1 MKKARPIKIRKG
13 PYLIFGGTGSLARTL
28 VERILSAGEE
38 VAVFARDEAK
48 HHALLQVHPEAHAI
62 IGDIRDYR
70 AVLRALNT
78 VMPSTVVNA
87 AAMKQIPFCELYPYE
102 ATLTNVIGAQH
113 VVDALHEHVP
123 RRRRGSSLHALFI
136 STDKACKPVNS
147 YGMTKAL
154 GERIHLNGNT
164 GGGVVHTVV
173 RYGNVLE
180 STGSVIPVFR
190 ERIRKGLPLC
200 VTHAEMTRFLM
211 SLDQAVDLIMAAL
224 ADTAGGNIYVPVLP
238 SARIMYLARCLIA
251 ASGKKL
257 KIEQAGIRPGEKLHE
272 LLISEDE
279 GSRTEEK
286 NGMFIIH
293 PAVRKNRA
301 ARPKEYS
308 SAEHLMTPPEL
319 EKFLRSHNV
328 I

>member
-1 MKKARPIKIRKG
+1 MKKARLMKIRKG
-13 PYLIFGGTGSLARTL
+13 PYLLFGGTGSLARTL
-28 VERILSAGEE
+28 VERVLAAGEE
-38 VAVFARDEAK
+38 GVVFARDEAK
-48 HHALLQVHPEAHAI
+48 HHALLQAHPKVHAV

-70 AVLRALNT
+70 AVLRALNS
-78 VMPSTVVNA
+78 VMPSTVINA

-102 ATLTNVIGAQH
+102 ATLTNVIGAQN
-113 VVDALHEHVP
+113 VVAALHEHV
-123 RRRRGSSLHALFI
+123 RGAHRAPLHALFI

-200 VTHAEMTRFLM
+200 VTDAEMTRFLM

-238 SARIMYLARCLIA
+238 SARIMDLARCLIL

-257 KIEQAGIRPGEKLHE
+257 KIEQVGIRPGEKLHE

-279 GSRTEEK
+279 GARTEEK
-286 NGMFIIH
+286 NGTFIVH
-293 PAVRKNRA
+293 PALRKNRA

-308 SAEHLMTPPEL
+308 SAEHLMTPREL

>member
-48 HHALLQVHPEAHAI
+48 HHALLQAHPKVHAI
-62 IGDIRDYR
+62 
-70 AVLRALNT
+70 
-78 VMPSTVVNA
+78 
-87 AAMKQIPFCELYPYE
+87 
-102 ATLTNVIGAQH
+102 IGAQH

-164 GGGVVHTVV
+164 GGGVVHTGV
-173 RYGNVLE
+173 RCGSVLE
-180 STGSVIPVFR
+180 STGWVIPVFR

-200 VTHAEMTRFLM
+200 VTHKDMTRFLM
-211 SLDQAVDLIMAAL
+211 SLEQAVDLIMAAL
-224 ADTAGGNIYVPVLP
+224 ADTSGGNIYVPVLA
-238 SARIMYLARCLIA
+238 SARIIDPARCLIL

-257 KIEQAGIRPGEKLHE
+257 KIEKAGIRPGEKLHE

-279 GSRTEEK
+279 GS
-286 NGMFIIH
+286 
-293 PAVRKNRA
+293 
-301 ARPKEYS
+301 
-308 SAEHLMTPPEL
+308 
-319 EKFLRSHNV
+319 
-328 I
+328 